1 MKLEKADYNTLGRI
15 YVRTKLQ
22 VILEDFMKM
31 DTPCARVVL
40 EEKSY
45 CNIASAQSSFKR
57 AAKRLTLPIKVV
69 CRNNKLYLLRTDLI
83 EDLRSV

>member
-1 MKLEKADYNTLGRI
+1 MKLEKADYNTLSRI

-31 DTPCARVVL
+31 STPCARVLL

-45 CNIASAQSSFKR
+45 SNMASAQSSFQK

-69 CRNNKLYLLRTDLI
+69 CRNNQLYLLRTDLI